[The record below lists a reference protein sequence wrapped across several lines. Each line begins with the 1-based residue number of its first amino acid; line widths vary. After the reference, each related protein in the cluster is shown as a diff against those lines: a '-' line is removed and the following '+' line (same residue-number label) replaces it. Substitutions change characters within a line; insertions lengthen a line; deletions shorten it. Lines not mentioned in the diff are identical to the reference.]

1 MNRNVI
7 VSLTALLVVA
17 SANAETVGASSASK
31 APTAT
36 EVRTQCRAEA
46 RAQGLKNEERV
57 AAVDTCYAKVLPE
70 RAAALKCR
78 HEGKAK
84 GLAGSE
90 LRDFT
95 RQCRGVAA

>member
-1 MNRNVI
+1 MIRTLTL
-7 VSLTALLVVA
+7 SLAVFLVAA
-17 SANAETVGASSASK
+17 SAHAETPAASSIGK

-57 AAVDTCYAKVLPE
+57 AAVDACYAKILPA

-78 HEGKAK
+78 HDGKAK
-84 GLAGSE
+84 GLAGAE
-90 LRDFT
+90 LRDFS
-95 RQCRGVAA
+95 RQCRANVA